1 MCVCIWWCVY
11 IFIYIYKYI
20 DIYIFIYVCIYLCT
34 YVFVCVCKCIYMY
47 AYTVKQS
54 LWDIIYKKLHLQML
68 LLRRPTNLTVYIDT
82 SLDFT

>member
-1 MCVCIWWCVY
+1 
-11 IFIYIYKYI
+11 
-20 DIYIFIYVCIYLCT
+20 
-34 YVFVCVCKCIYMY
+34 MY